1 MCKGRLRPRT
11 LVSYS
16 IPELSAKIMSF
27 LCKIC

>member
-16 IPELSAKIMSF
+16 IPELPAKIMSF
-27 LCKIC
+27 LRKIC